1 VDRAAGRKSILK
13 AALILKQ
20 GDIMNLIADRKY
32 AIVMLVLSCIYCA
45 AAVSLDADFDPVNE
59 KFYPFVLSVLMII
72 SSIGLF
78 IWPSPHTTSWPKG
91 RNVQKI
97 GITFCAIL
105 LYSLV
110 LHKVG
115 FIICASVLMG
125 ICMWVFE
132 GKRKWITPVSIATAI
147 IFYIVFD
154 RLLGLNLPAGLLSFL

>member
-1 VDRAAGRKSILK
+1 LK
-13 AALILKQ
+13 AAPNLKQ

-32 AIVMLVLSCIYCA
+32 ALAMLVLSITYCVA
-45 AAVSLDADFDPVNE
+45 AFSLDADFDPVNE
-59 KFYPFVLSVLMII
+59 KFYPFVLSVLMIV

-97 GITFCAIL
+97 GLTFCAIL
-105 LYSLV
+105 VYCFV
-110 LHKVG
+110 LHKIG
-115 FIICASVLMG
+115 FIISASVLMG

-132 GKRKWITPVSIATAI
+132 GKRKWIVPVSIVTAI

-154 RLLGLNLPAGLLSFL
+154 RLLGLNLPVGLLTFL